1 MLNNH
6 NKSYTK
12 LIKSVL
18 SSKFLLYNS
27 SKINNVNLLFVIN
40 NKSKQ
45 SFSFFF
51 IIIVLMLGIF
61 PSLLINKR
69 KVRNKKY
76 NKFVAFKLILNIN
89 LIFKILLIH
98 LPVLDIV
105 NKTRSKSNRGENFLV
120 LSDFPIINEID
131 VLCERHNSLLEHIN
145 SYKLIINTVASIDK
159 YYNWYYS
166 ECLIRLLKLN
176 FLDIGRKL
184 T

>member
-27 SKINNVNLLFVIN
+27 SQINNVNLLFVIN

-51 IIIVLMLGIF
+51 IIIVLMLGTF
-61 PSLLINKR
+61 PSLLINK
-69 KVRNKKY
+69 KKIRNKKY
-76 NKFVAFKLILNIN
+76 NKFIAFKLIINIDF
-89 LIFKILLIH
+89 IIKFLLIH
-98 LPVLDIV
+98 LPVLDII
-105 NKTRSKSNRGENFLV
+105 NETRSKSNRGENFLV
-120 LSDFPIINEID
+120 ISDFPIINEID

-145 SYKLIINTVASIDK
+145 SYKLIINTLATIDK
-159 YYNWYYS
+159 YYN
-166 ECLIRLLKLN
+166 
-176 FLDIGRKL
+176 
-184 T
+184 